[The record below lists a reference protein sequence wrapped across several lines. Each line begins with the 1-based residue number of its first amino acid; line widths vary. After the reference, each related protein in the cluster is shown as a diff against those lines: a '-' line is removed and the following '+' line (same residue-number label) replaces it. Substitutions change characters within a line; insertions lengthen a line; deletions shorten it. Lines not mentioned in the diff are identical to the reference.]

1 MIHGQNAEG
10 TQRHNGSAG
19 ARGCRP
25 SLQWCSFRARSFSVA
40 PGCVIKTVVTR
51 VRRKASE
58 AIPIGRVPLLHDP
71 DPAPA
76 NSLIGEHMPRKRV
89 SKNKKVA
96 LPVLNPDAAGI
107 DIGATEI
114 YVAVPADRDPEP
126 VRMFGTFTQDL
137 NELADW
143 LQQCRVRTVAM
154 ESTGVYWI
162 PLMQILETRGL
173 EVYLVNAK
181 HVKNVPGRRT
191 DVSDCQWLQYLHSV
205 GLLRASFRPAQDI
218 CAIRS
223 LLRHRVSLVDMATCH
238 VQHMQKALD
247 QMNLQ
252 LHHVISDITGTTGLA
267 ILDAILDGNRDIHA
281 LAALRDP
288 RIRAS
293 HETIAKSLVGDYRR
307 EHLFTLRQSIALYR
321 EYQRQIAACEEEMQV
336 LMKSL
341 ETKADPTATLPPAKD
356 SVKKCKVMPP
366 ARAMALRE
374 EAYRIL
380 GVDLTTIPGI
390 SVLHVQCI
398 LAELGGDVSK
408 FRSAGAFSSW
418 MGLCPDNDISG
429 GKVLWSG
436 TRKVK
441 NRIAVTLRMAA
452 QSLQQSES
460 ALGVFYRRMR
470 TKLGAPKAITAAA
483 HKLARIV
490 FHLIKTREP
499 YDDSVFAKEEQRYL
513 QRMENRLKA
522 QAHALGYTLVPSQ
535 T

>member
-1 MIHGQNAEG
+1 
-10 TQRHNGSAG
+10 
-19 ARGCRP
+19 
-25 SLQWCSFRARSFSVA
+25 
-40 PGCVIKTVVTR
+40 
-51 VRRKASE
+51 
-58 AIPIGRVPLLHDP
+58 
-71 DPAPA
+71 
-76 NSLIGEHMPRKRV
+76 
-89 SKNKKVA
+89 
-96 LPVLNPDAAGI
+96 
-107 DIGATEI
+107 
-114 YVAVPADRDPEP
+114 
-126 VRMFGTFTQDL
+126 
-137 NELADW
+137 
-143 LQQCRVRTVAM
+143 
-154 ESTGVYWI
+154 
-162 PLMQILETRGL
+162 
-173 EVYLVNAK
+173 
-181 HVKNVPGRRT
+181 
-191 DVSDCQWLQYLHSV
+191 
-205 GLLRASFRPAQDI
+205 
-218 CAIRS
+218 
-223 LLRHRVSLVDMATCH
+223 MATCH

-267 ILDAILDGNRDIHA
+267 ILDAILDGNRDVHA

-293 HETIAKSLVGDYRR
+293 RETIAKSLVGDYRR
-307 EHLFTLRQSIALYR
+307 EHLFTLGQSVALYR

-341 ETKADPTATLPPAKD
+341 ETKADPTATLPAPKD

-390 SVLHVQCI
+390 SILHVQCI

-429 GKVLWSG
+429 GKVLWTG

-460 ALGVFYRRMR
+460 ALGGFYRRMR
-470 TKLGAPKAITAAA
+470 AKLGAPKAVTAAA

-499 YDDSVFAKEEQRYL
+499 YDDSIFAKAEQRYL
-513 QRMENRLKA
+513 RRMENRLKT

-535 T
+535 S

>member
-1 MIHGQNAEG
+1 
-10 TQRHNGSAG
+10 
-19 ARGCRP
+19 
-25 SLQWCSFRARSFSVA
+25 
-40 PGCVIKTVVTR
+40 
-51 VRRKASE
+51 
-58 AIPIGRVPLLHDP
+58 
-71 DPAPA
+71 
-76 NSLIGEHMPRKRV
+76 MPHKRV
-89 SKNKKVA
+89 NKNKKVT

-114 YVAVPADRDPEP
+114 YVAVPADRDAEP
-126 VRMFGTFTQDL
+126 VRMFATFIQDL

-143 LQQCRVRTVAM
+143 LQQCGVRTVAM

-162 PLMQILETRGL
+162 PLMQILEIRGL

-218 CAIRS
+218 CAVRS
-223 LLRHRVSLVDMATCH
+223 LLRHRASLVDMATCH

-267 ILDAILDGNRDIHA
+267 ILDAILDGNRDVQA

-288 RIRAS
+288 RIKAS
-293 HETIAKSLVGDYRR
+293 HETIAKSLVGDYRQ
-307 EHLFTLRQSIALYR
+307 EHLFTLQQSVALYR
-321 EYQRQIAACEEEMQV
+321 EYQRRIAACEEEMQR
-336 LMKSL
+336 LMKDL
-341 ETKADPTATLPPAKD
+341 ETKADPAFALPPAKD

-441 NRIAVTLRMAA
+441 NRIAGTLRMAA

-470 TKLGAPKAITAAA
+470 AKLGAPKAITAAA
-483 HKLARIV
+483 HKLARII
-490 FHLIKTREP
+490 FHMLTTREP
-499 YDDSVFAKEEQRYL
+499 YDESVFAKAEQKNL
-513 QRMENRLKA
+513 QRMESRLKA
-522 QAHALGYTLVPSQ
+522 QAQALGYKLLPAQS
-535 T
+535 